1 VGLTFTR
8 HCHAITICDPRSG
21 LISNRDRQKQFVTFL
36 YLLMFLVPKPPTI
49 VPDSTPS
56 AIATDTQPGPNPRPD
71 TTVTHSTEN

>member
-8 HCHAITICDPRSG
+8 HCHAITIYDPRSG

-36 YLLMFLVPKPPTI
+36 FLLMFLVPKPQTI
-49 VPDSTPS
+49 VPDSTPP
-56 AIATDTQPGPNPRPD
+56 ATATNTQPAPNPHSD